1 MIPDDAMEFGAL
13 VYRVGGVWKV
23 AVRLPSWLYTDIKES
38 EQSVTVLLPNCQ
50 TVGYSSYQGTASDFL
65 MANAKF
71 EYVNPKE
78 DKE

>member
-1 MIPDDAMEFGAL
+1 MEFGAL

-23 AVRLPSWLYTDIKES
+23 AVRLPGWLYTDIKES

-50 TVGYSSYQGTASDFL
+50 AIGYSSFYGTAPDFL